1 MKCALVAS
9 VSDEDQ
15 AAAYWKLRTD
25 PLAPAFEPGLVCTTN
40 GIFDRGIVSGAMAA
54 GGAGGCSFVAEISP
68 TADFASYTSIPAGGQ
83 GAPGPFELRLH
94 LRQGS
99 SPTFLVP
106 LSTGYVRIRATSA
119 GSGRT
124 ALSDVASFTVPEFAA
139 PGTVII
145 VK

>member
-1 MKCALVAS
+1 MERDDADRSFGHFVDVGLAECHDPALALETTGYEAVAS
-9 VSDEDQ
+9 WSE
-15 AAAYWKLRTD
+15 A
-25 PLAPAFEPGLVCTTN
+25 
-40 GIFDRGIVSGAMAA
+40 AMAA
-54 GGAGGCSFVAEISP
+54 VGAGGCSFVAEISP

-106 LSTGYVRIRATSA
+106 LSTGYVRIRATAA

-124 ALSDVASFTVPEFAA
+124 ALSDVVSFTVPEFAA